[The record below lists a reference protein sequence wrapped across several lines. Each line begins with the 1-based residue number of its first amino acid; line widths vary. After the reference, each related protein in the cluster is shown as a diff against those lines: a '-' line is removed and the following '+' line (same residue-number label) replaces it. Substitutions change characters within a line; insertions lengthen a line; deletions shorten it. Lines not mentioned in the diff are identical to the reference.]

1 MVDITSFNSALADL
15 WLNVIPWFKCI
26 WQYLVLFIETL
37 GNNFKTII
45 SLIGLCLSGYF
56 AYQKIGNHITIT
68 YQINSGSYT
77 DEQINKF
84 VITNKKDKTISI
96 WSIHVVVDKDV
107 TYNLYTPD
115 TPLILKGG
123 ESVSKNPEPYSYL
136 SGDTNKYT
144 PNFISSKIEFFANIG
159 NKIIK
164 CSDQKIT
171 KDERYPALRNLSVR
185 KLIIDEQLFNENVK
199 FALIY
204 FWDNK
209 KYIAFFE
216 PNGFIGNQWG
226 LAPNHMGSA
235 NYDESDIQNMLVA
248 YGYDKLFTNYICLKR
263 NEKMSFDLAFNK
275 KA

>member
-1 MVDITSFNSALADL
+1 MVDITSFNSCLADL
-15 WLNVIPWFKCI
+15 WLHVIPWFKCI

-37 GNNFKTII
+37 GDNFKTII

-68 YQINSGSYT
+68 YQINSGRYT

-96 WSIHVVVDKDV
+96 WSIHVVVDKDL
-107 TYNLYTPD
+107 TYNLYSPD

-136 SGDTNKYT
+136 SDGTNKYT

-164 CSDQKIT
+164 CRDQKIT
-171 KDERYPALRNLSVR
+171 KNERYPALRNLSVT
-185 KLIIDEQLFNENVK
+185 KLIIDEQLFNQNVK

-209 KYIAFFE
+209 KHIAFFE
-216 PNGFIGNQWG
+216 PNGFIGNQWS

-235 NYDESDIQNMLVA
+235 DYDEDDIQNMLVA